1 MRILVLGAGA
11 VGGYFGG
18 RLAEV
23 GADITFLVRAK
34 RRNFLNRNGL
44 LVKSPVGDLALKVKT
59 LLAGDIAQ
67 PFDLVLLS
75 CKAYD
80 LDAAM
85 DAIAPAM
92 GGRSAVLPLLN
103 GIAHIEKLTTRF
115 GADRV
120 LGGCCYA
127 GIALDVEGVIQHIN
141 DLQTLYFGEFAGG
154 RSARID
160 ALGDLLKRSKVD
172 GQPSDDIRQRM
183 WEKLFM
189 LAALAAATTLMRAN
203 IGEIMNA
210 PSGESFVLA
219 TLDECSRIATAEGHA
234 PGREAVERAHKLL
247 TQRGS
252 LFAASMFH
260 DMQKGGPTEGDHI
273 IGDLVRRATAH
284 GIDVPILR
292 VAFANLETH
301 EAKRA
306 VSAKTG

>member
-18 RLAEV
+18 RLAEA
-23 GADITFLVRAK
+23 GAEITFLVRAK
-34 RRNFLNRNGL
+34 RRDFLNRNGL
-44 LVKSPVGDLALKVKT
+44 LVKSPVGDMALKVKT

-80 LDAAM
+80 LDTAM
-85 DAIAPAM
+85 DAVAPAM
-92 GGRSAVLPLLN
+92 GSQSALLPLLN
-103 GIAHIEKLTTRF
+103 GIAHLDRLKTRF
-115 GADRV
+115 GAGAV

-127 GIALDVEGVIQHIN
+127 GITLDAEGVIQHIN

-160 ALGDLLKRSKVD
+160 ALDALLKRSKVD
-172 GQPSDDIRQRM
+172 GQPSDDILQRM

-189 LAALAAATTLMRAN
+189 LAALAAATTLMRAH

-210 PSGESFVLA
+210 PSGEAFVLA
-219 TLDECSRIATAEGHA
+219 TLDECRRIAAAEGHA
-234 PGREAVERAHKLL
+234 PEREAVVRAHRLL

-252 LFAASMFH
+252 SFAASMFH
-260 DMQKGGPTEGDHI
+260 DMRKGGPTESDPI
-273 IGDLVRRATAH
+273 IGDLVRRAAAR
-284 GIDVPILR
+284 GIDAPILR
-292 VAFANLETH
+292 VALANLETH
-301 EAKRA
+301 EAARA
-306 VSAKTG
+306 VGAKAR